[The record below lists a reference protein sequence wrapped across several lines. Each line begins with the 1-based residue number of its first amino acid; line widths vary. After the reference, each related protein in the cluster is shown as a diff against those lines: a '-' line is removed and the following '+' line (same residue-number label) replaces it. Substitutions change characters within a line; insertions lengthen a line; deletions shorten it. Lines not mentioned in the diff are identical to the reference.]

1 MCRLHKSIVKGEIK
15 IKILRK
21 VKIAMKNLIERL
33 KEVLNSA
40 NDLKAQVTEL
50 NKVIVAKDEEIDGL
64 EAMLNN
70 SEEDFILVYAKYQSA
85 ELELNEVKQELENLK
100 AGLSEGTEELANK
113 AGDIDSLIQESI
125 KFEEEIKRLNDEILT
140 KENEDKEN
148 IESLEQVV
156 TELEAVFVEENK
168 EEE

>member
-1 MCRLHKSIVKGEIK
+1 
-15 IKILRK
+15 
-21 VKIAMKNLIERL
+21 MKNLIERL

-50 NKVIVAKDEEIDGL
+50 NKVIVAKDEEIDGQ
-64 EAMLNN
+64 EAMLNK
-70 SEEDFILVYAKYQSA
+70 SEEDFILVHAKYQSA
-85 ELELNEVKQELENLK
+85 ELELNEVKQELEDVK
-100 AGLSEGTEELANK
+100 EALSERNEEIANK
-113 AGDIDSLIQESI
+113 EEVIDSLIQESI
-125 KFEEEIKRLNDEILT
+125 EFEEEIKRLNNEILT

-156 TELEAVFVEENK
+156 SELEAVFVEENK

>member
-1 MCRLHKSIVKGEIK
+1 
-15 IKILRK
+15 
-21 VKIAMKNLIERL
+21 MKNLIERL

-64 EAMLNN
+64 ETMLDK
-70 SEEDFILVYAKYQSA
+70 SEEEDFILVYAKYQSA
-85 ELELNEVKQELENLK
+85 ELELNEVKQELEDVKEVL
-100 AGLSEGTEELANK
+100 TERNEEIANK
-113 AGDIDSLIQESI
+113 EEAIDSLIQESI
-125 KFEEEIKRLNDEILT
+125 EFEEEIKRLNNEILT

-148 IESLEQVV
+148 IESLEEVV
-156 TELEAVFVEENK
+156 SELEAVFVEENK

>member
-1 MCRLHKSIVKGEIK
+1 
-15 IKILRK
+15 
-21 VKIAMKNLIERL
+21 MKNLIERL

-64 EAMLNN
+64 EAMLDK

-85 ELELNEVKQELENLK
+85 ELELNEVKQELEDVK
-100 AGLSEGTEELANK
+100 EALSERNEEIANK
-113 AGDIDSLIQESI
+113 EEAIDSLIQESI
-125 KFEEEIKRLNDEILT
+125 EFEEEIKRLNNEILT

-156 TELEAVFVEENK
+156 SELEAVFVEENK

>member
-1 MCRLHKSIVKGEIK
+1 
-15 IKILRK
+15 
-21 VKIAMKNLIERL
+21 MKNLIERL

-64 EAMLNN
+64 EAMLDKN
-70 SEEDFILVYAKYQSA
+70 EEDFILVYAKYQSA
-85 ELELNEVKQELENLK
+85 ELELNEVKQELEDVK
-100 AGLSEGTEELANK
+100 EALSERNEEIANK
-113 AGDIDSLIQESI
+113 EEAIDGLIQESI
-125 KFEEEIKRLNDEILT
+125 EFEEEIKRLNNEILT

-156 TELEAVFVEENK
+156 SELEAVFVEENK

>member
-1 MCRLHKSIVKGEIK
+1 
-15 IKILRK
+15 
-21 VKIAMKNLIERL
+21 MKNLIERL

-64 EAMLNN
+64 ETMLEK
-70 SEEDFILVYAKYQSA
+70 SEEEFLLDYAKHQSA
-85 ELELNEVKQELENLK
+85 ELELNEVKQELEDVK
-100 AGLSEGTEELANK
+100 EVLSERNEEIANK
-113 AGDIDSLIQESI
+113 EEAIDSLIQESI
-125 KFEEEIKRLNDEILT
+125 KFEEEIKRLNNEILT

-156 TELEAVFVEENK
+156 SELEAVFVEENK